1 MTKNNAQVLF
11 SHLDEV
17 ERCEIF
23 DAMFPAFARPGHLII
38 KQVVG
43 AVVVVA
49 VVDDVYVVIL
59 FLFLLVV
66 MMLLILLLLLLL
78 LFLFLLLLDLSIK

>member
-1 MTKNNAQVLF
+1 MLF

-38 KQVVG
+38 KQVV
-43 AVVVVA
+43 VDVA
-49 VVDDVYVVIL
+49 VIDDVYVVL
-59 FLFLLVV
+59 FVFVLGGGDNVVAVVLV
-66 MMLLILLLLLLL
+66 LIIFALVAT
-78 LFLFLLLLDLSIK
+78 

>member
-1 MTKNNAQVLF
+1 MIFVSLTKINAQVLF

-49 VVDDVYVVIL
+49 VVDDVYVVVL
-59 FLFLLVV
+59 FLFLVVV
-66 MMLLILLLLLLL
+66 MIC
-78 LFLFLLLLDLSIK
+78 SWWW

>member
-1 MTKNNAQVLF
+1 MLF

-38 KQVVG
+38 KQVVSDF
-43 AVVVVA
+43 AVVA
-49 VVDDVYVVIL
+49 VVGDVYVVIL
-59 FLFLLVV
+59 FLFLVV
-66 MMLLILLLLLLL
+66 VIILLILLLLLLL
-78 LFLFLLLLDLSIK
+78 LFLFLLLLDLAIN

>member
-1 MTKNNAQVLF
+1 MTKINAQVLF

-38 KQVVG
+38 KQVV
-43 AVVVVA
+43 VDVA
-49 VVDDVYVVIL
+49 VIDDVYVVIL
-59 FLFLLVV
+59 FLFLVV
-66 MMLLILLLLLLL
+66 VIMLLL
-78 LFLFLLLLDLSIK
+78 LFLFLLFLLLLLLDLSIK

>member
-1 MTKNNAQVLF
+1 MLF

-38 KQVVG
+38 KQVV
-43 AVVVVA
+43 VDVA

-59 FLFLLVV
+59 FLFLVVV
-66 MMLLILLLLLLL
+66 MILLILLLLLLL
-78 LFLFLLLLDLSIK
+78 LFLFLLLLDLAIK